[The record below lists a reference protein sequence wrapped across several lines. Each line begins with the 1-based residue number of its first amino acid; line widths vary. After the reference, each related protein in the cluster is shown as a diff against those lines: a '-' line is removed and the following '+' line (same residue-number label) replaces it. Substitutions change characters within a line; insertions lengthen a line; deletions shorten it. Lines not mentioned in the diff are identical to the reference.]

1 MLRAGLT
8 EVPVMGM
15 QTMWM
20 STSVRPMARPAR
32 LPAPF
37 FSSVDASTT
46 STKMNVKTVSA
57 MNACQ
62 PSPESKVLAP
72 VRVGA
77 SVTAGGG
84 QDGEDERSQD
94 AADNLEEHVEHG
106 TLAADAA

>member
-57 MNACQ
+57 MNA
-62 PSPESKVLAP
+62 
-72 VRVGA
+72 
-77 SVTAGGG
+77 SVTTGRG